1 MTMPPGRQQQLE
13 KLLARLGLTQTAAVQ
28 WSLLD
33 LALTHISL
41 SATCNYEQLELVG
54 DAVLRLFVAQMLWN
68 QNREGTVGQWTAVR
82 SILVSD
88 RILSD
93 IAYTFGLERF
103 LLVSP
108 SAERDPK
115 GAPSRLAN
123 SLEAVIGALY
133 LSTQDFSLID
143 PWLRPEL
150 NRHAE
155 TIRQDPTY
163 QNYKAAL
170 QQWTQAHHRL
180 LPTYR
185 VEEHAE
191 QAAANRFR
199 AEVWLN
205 EQHLGSGEGPS
216 RKAAEKAAAKAA
228 FEKLSIEEVGPIGHS
243 LTELS

>member
-13 KLLARLGLTQTAAVQ
+13 KFLARLGLTQTAAVQ

-41 SATCNYEQLELVG
+41 SATHNYEQLELVG
-54 DAVLRLFVAQMLWN
+54 DAVLRLFVAQMLWH
-68 QNREGTVGQWTAVR
+68 QDREGTVGQWTAVR

-93 IAYTFGLERF
+93 IAYAFGLERF

-115 GAPSRLAN
+115 GEPSRLAN

-143 PWLRPEL
+143 PWLRLEL

-170 QQWTQAHHRL
+170 QQWTQAHYRA
-180 LPTYR
+180 LPDYR
-185 VEEHAE
+185 VEECIE
-191 QAAANRFR
+191 PAAATRFR

-205 EQHLGSGEGPS
+205 EQYLGAGEGPS
-216 RKAAEKAAAKAA
+216 RKAAEKAAAKVA
-228 FEKLSIEEVGPIGHS
+228 FEKLSTEIGAMT
-243 LTELS
+243 LPPTELS

>member
-13 KLLARLGLTQTAAVQ
+13 KFIARLGLTQTAAVQ

-41 SATCNYEQLELVG
+41 SATHNYEQLELVG
-54 DAVLRLFVAQMLWN
+54 DAVLRLFVAQILWHHD
-68 QNREGTVGQWTAVR
+68 REGTVGQWTAVR

-123 SLEAVIGALY
+123 ALEAVIGALY
-133 LSTQDFSLID
+133 LSTQNFALID

-170 QQWTQAHHRL
+170 QQWTQAQYRS
-180 LPTYR
+180 LPDYR
-185 VEEHAE
+185 VEEYTE
-191 QAAANRFR
+191 QTAATRFR

-205 EQHLGSGEGPS
+205 GVLLGSGEGPS
-216 RKAAEKAAAKAA
+216 RKAAEKAAAKVA
-228 FEKLSIEEVGPIGHS
+228 FEKLSVENAQRDPS
-243 LTELS
+243 STELS

>member
-1 MTMPPGRQQQLE
+1 MTMPPGRRQQLE
-13 KLLARLGLTQTAAVQ
+13 KFLARLGLTQIAAVQ

-41 SATCNYEQLELVG
+41 SATRNYEQLELVG
-54 DAVLRLFVAQMLWN
+54 DAVLRLFVAQMLWR
-68 QNREGTVGQWTAVR
+68 QDREGTVGQWTAVR

-93 IAYTFGLERF
+93 IADIFGLERF
-103 LLVSP
+103 LLMSP

-115 GAPSRLAN
+115 GAPSRLAE

-150 NRHAE
+150 NRNAE

-170 QQWTQAHHRL
+170 QQWTQAHHRI
-180 LPTYR
+180 LPDYR

-191 QAAANRFR
+191 QEGSARFR

-205 EQHLGSGEGPS
+205 EEHLGSGEGAS
-216 RKAAEKAAAKAA
+216 RKAAEKAAAKVA
-228 FEKLSIEEVGPIGHS
+228 FERLSIEKGQS

>member
-1 MTMPPGRQQQLE
+1 MTMPPGRQQQL
-13 KLLARLGLTQTAAVQ
+13 KKFLARLGLTQTAAMQ

-33 LALTHISL
+33 LALTHVSL
-41 SATCNYEQLELVG
+41 SATHNYEQLELVG
-54 DAVLRLFVAQMLWN
+54 DAVLRLFVAQMLWH
-68 QNREGTVGQWTAVR
+68 QDREGTVGQWTAVR

-93 IAYTFGLERF
+93 IAYTFGLESF

-143 PWLRPEL
+143 LWLRPEL

-170 QQWTQAHHRL
+170 QQWTQARYRS
-180 LPTYR
+180 LPDYR
-185 VEEHAE
+185 VEECIEHT
-191 QAAANRFR
+191 AATRFR

-228 FEKLSIEEVGPIGHS
+228 FEKLSTEMDRIS
-243 LTELS
+243 LPPTELS